1 MTRNTKEILQ
11 SCCQQIRW
19 EALDLKPIQE
29 LIARAIEE
37 DTLGT
42 GLIEKPPVTGDLSS
56 NLVPEDHKISAT
68 FHARQPLTLCGIELA
83 RLTAAFDPQL
93 SLTALAD
100 DGATLAKGDPIA
112 ILQGPTRS
120 ALTVERTLLNFL
132 QHLSGIATNTRV
144 YVDALRSSR
153 TRILDTRKTTP
164 GYRYLEKYAVSCG
177 GGWNH
182 RMGLFDRVMLKD
194 NHLAAFG
201 EDLMGATAGAVEESR
216 RKNPNILVEIEV
228 DRLDQ
233 IPAALNAEVDIIL
246 LDNFSVPDLK
256 KATELIGDQAV
267 TEISGN
273 VTLDTLEGLQSIGC
287 DFIST
292 GALVHKSVWVDIGLD
307 WNDEAIRPKSD

>member
-1 MTRNTKEILQ
+1 MTRNTKEILR

-19 EALDLKPIQE
+19 EALDLKPIQD

-37 DTLGT
+37 DTLGS
-42 GLIEKPPVTGDLSS
+42 GLIDKPKVTGDLSS
-56 NLVPEDHKISAT
+56 SLIPEDHEITAT

-83 RLTAAFDPQL
+83 RLTAAFNSRL

-100 DGATLAKGDPIA
+100 DGAILAAGDPIA
-112 ILQGPTRS
+112 TLHGPTRS
-120 ALTVERTLLNFL
+120 ALTAERTLLNFL
-132 QHLSGIATNTRV
+132 QHLSGIATNTRA
-144 YVDALRSSR
+144 YVDALSGYR

-164 GYRYLEKYAVSCG
+164 GYRYLEKYAVACG

-201 EDLMGATAGAVEESR
+201 DDLMGATAKAVAESR
-216 RKNPNILVEIEV
+216 RTNPNVLVEMEV

-246 LDNFSVPDLK
+246 LDNFSVPDLR
-256 KATELIGDQAV
+256 KAKELIGDQAV

-273 VTLDTLEGLQSIGC
+273 VNLDTLEDLKSLGC

-307 WNDEAIRPKSD
+307 WNE